1 MTQQPIFMA
10 SGEDPAM
17 NRAFQLAKQTFR
29 FYWRELSWERRRMIP
44 GLEMDVVKLGFQD
57 PPRLRVKG
65 GLPKPLGGSES
76 SPDFNNLKPLTS

>member
-1 MTQQPIFMA
+1 MSQQPMFMA
-10 SGEDPAM
+10 SREDPAM

-44 GLEMDVVKLGFQD
+44 GLEMDLVKLGFQD

-65 GLPKPLGGSES
+65 G
-76 SPDFNNLKPLTS
+76 